1 MIVRVMLSDGA
12 IDQMEHGKSQRM
24 KRPEPH
30 ILPAGFIHKCIIKD
44 NQDFTDFNYENYLR
58 EFLNAS
64 AWFMKRTG
72 GEAFRKPASE
82 SHGEYDAYT
91 GRYSIDF
98 KRILGESATKA
109 VKFTSPQ
116 IIRSPDGTVYTIR
129 PAYGRHYD
137 TVRMDVLLRDYTL
150 EELEALGRQQR
161 PGIRNQPNRDVWA
174 YLHLLGRQKNLLLY
188 YPVVFFRQSGD
199 SAGEIQTI
207 VDTLYED
214 FSSSLNYRMLAAA
227 RYETYLSV
235 FYENRLLILQSSAG
249 GLDCVDQIPVKK
261 SPTFCEILDCYDQLD
276 YFDRRA

>member
-1 MIVRVMLSDGA
+1 
-12 IDQMEHGKSQRM
+12 M
-24 KRPEPH
+24 KRPKPH

-72 GEAFRKPASE
+72 GEAFQKPVSE
-82 SHGEYDAYT
+82 AHGEYDAYT
-91 GRYSIDF
+91 GTYSIDF

-137 TVRMDVLLRDYTL
+137 TVRMDVLLRNYTL
-150 EELEALGRQQR
+150 EELEHLGRQQR
-161 PGIRNQPNRDVWA
+161 PGIQNQPNRDVWA

-188 YPVVFFRQSGD
+188 YPVVFFRQSQD
-199 SAGEIQTI
+199 SAGEIQAI
-207 VDTLYED
+207 VDALYAD

-235 FYENRLLILQSSAG
+235 FYENQLLILQSSTE
-249 GLDCVDQIPVKK
+249 GLDCVDQVPVNM
-261 SPTFCEILDCYDQLD
+261 SPIFCEILDCYDQLD